1 MRTFLKRTVLAAFPL
16 LLCANAASAQARTWH
31 VCGGNIF
38 NTCASVELIVSGTT
52 VTVRALNL
60 SGTGSSY
67 AGTIFTAIGFGNLNL
82 AAVYNVTGN
91 NGKLIGAST
100 TMSGPSVGGQP
111 APWIVSNNQQV
122 GGGLNLNLAGT
133 SNGGVNG
140 GIASNCALAGQLPG
154 GSNSFWSSFIPGGSG
169 GYAVNNPGTN
179 GGWVQF
185 SFTVAAHSLTQA
197 DLDNAV
203 LLIKGQNGPNG
214 ASTQLI
220 CPGGNCHVTP
230 EPISLALLG
239 TGLAGLGAL
248 RLRRKNRSGGNQAN
262 SA

>member
-1 MRTFLKRTVLAAFPL
+1 
-16 LLCANAASAQARTWH
+16 

-38 NTCASVELIVSGTT
+38 NTCASVELIISGTT
-52 VTVRALNL
+52 LTVRALNL
-60 SGTGSSY
+60 PGTGGSH
-67 AGTIFTAIGFGNLNL
+67 AGTIFTAIGFDNLNL
-82 AAVYNVTGN
+82 AAVYNVTGS
-91 NGKLIGAST
+91 NGKLTAAST
-100 TMSGPSVGGQP
+100 TMSGPTIAGSQP
-111 APWIVSNNQQV
+111 APWIVTNNQQV
-122 GGGLNLNLAGT
+122 GGGINLAFAGT
-133 SNGGVNG
+133 TGGGVNG

-154 GSNSFWSSFIPGGSG
+154 GSNSFWSSFIPGCSG
-169 GYAVNNPGTN
+169 GYAVNNAGVN

-220 CPGGNCHVTP
+220 CPSGTCHVTP

-239 TGLAGLGAL
+239 TGLAGLGAI
-248 RLRRKNRSGGNQAN
+248 RMRRRNRTRNDPTAT
-262 SA
+262 AET